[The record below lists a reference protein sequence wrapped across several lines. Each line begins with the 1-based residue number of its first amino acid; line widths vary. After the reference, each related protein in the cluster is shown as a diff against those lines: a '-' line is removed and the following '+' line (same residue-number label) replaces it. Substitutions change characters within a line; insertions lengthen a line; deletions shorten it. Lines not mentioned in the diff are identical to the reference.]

1 MSTILITGGL
11 GYIGSH
17 TCLNLLKNGFDL
29 VIIDSL
35 INSSEKILKKIT
47 QTLIKT
53 NGSKNKFGKYQFRKG
68 DLKNTIWLNKIF
80 NEFTSKNEDIDFVI
94 HLAGLKSVEEST
106 TEPLR
111 YWEENLENTFSLV
124 SAMKLNNCRK
134 LIFSSSAM
142 VYKPIHNKL
151 IEETSPLQP
160 YNPYGNSKL
169 AIENLLRDIYKYDSA
184 NWKIAMLRYFN
195 PVGAHESGLIGE
207 NPLNIPNNLFPYI
220 CRVANK
226 NYKELK
232 IFGNDWNTYDGTC
245 IRDYIHVVDLAEAHC
260 AALDYLIESEPKILN
275 LNIGTGIGT
284 SVLEMVST
292 FSKVNKIDV
301 PYSFAE
307 RRPGDVPSI
316 VADNK
321 LAIKTLNWFP
331 KRDLSEMCRNG
342 WNWQI
347 NNPKGYI

>member
-1 MSTILITGGL
+1 MITFLITGGC

-17 TCLNLLKNGFDL
+17 TCLSLLERGYNLI
-29 VIIDSL
+29 IIDSN
-35 INSSEKILKKIT
+35 INSSQNVLERIYKIGHIENNLYKNQITFIKGDIRNYELLKKIF
-47 QTLIKT
+47 IDAI
-53 NGSKNKFGKYQFRKG
+53 NKNKP
-68 DLKNTIWLNKIF
+68 I
-80 NEFTSKNEDIDFVI
+80 SAVI
-94 HLAGLKSVEEST
+94 HFAGLKAVEESVKN
-106 TEPLR
+106 PLL
-111 YWEENLENTFSLV
+111 YWDNNVYGSINLFK
-124 SAMKLNNCRK
+124 AMQSYDCK
-134 LIFSSSAM
+134 IIVFSSSAT
-142 VYKPIHNKL
+142 I
-151 IEETSPLQP
+151 
-160 YNPYGNSKL
+160 YGNSKEKFSREDAAIQPMNPYGYTKL
-169 AIENLLRDIYKYDSA
+169 TIENILKDIFISS
-184 NWKIAMLRYFN
+184 NNGWKIANLRYFN

>member
-1 MSTILITGGL
+1 MITFLITGGC

-17 TCLNLLKNGFDL
+17 TCLSLLERGYNLI
-29 VIIDSL
+29 IIDSN
-35 INSSEKILKKIT
+35 INSSQNVLERIYKIGHIENNLYKNQITFIKGDIRNYELLKKIF
-47 QTLIKT
+47 IDAI
-53 NGSKNKFGKYQFRKG
+53 NKNRP
-68 DLKNTIWLNKIF
+68 I
-80 NEFTSKNEDIDFVI
+80 SAVI
-94 HLAGLKSVEEST
+94 HFAGLKAVEESVKN
-106 TEPLR
+106 PLL
-111 YWEENLENTFSLV
+111 YWDNNVYGSINLFK
-124 SAMKLNNCRK
+124 AMQSYDCK
-134 LIFSSSAM
+134 IIVFSSSAT
-142 VYKPIHNKL
+142 I
-151 IEETSPLQP
+151 
-160 YNPYGNSKL
+160 YGNSKEKFSREDAAIQPMNPYGYTKL
-169 AIENLLRDIYKYDSA
+169 TIENILKDIFISS
-184 NWKIAMLRYFN
+184 NNGWKIANLRYFN

-284 SVLEMVST
+284 SVLEMVRT

-331 KRDLSEMCRNG
+331 KRDLSEMCRDG

-347 NNPKGYI
+347 NNPKGYS